1 VSAQGLTILVFLLLI
16 VTLILVAFYVP
27 RFMMRRAVRHVV
39 SMFRK
44 LGATSPT
51 TGTTPEELGLVPG
64 NPFDRLF
71 RPRDYRP
78 SALLMLKQANIIRTT
93 EEGTLYLSEDELGR
107 SPLKALAKI
116 K

>member
-1 VSAQGLTILVFLLLI
+1 MSAQGLTVLVFLLLI

-27 RFMMRRAVRHVV
+27 RFMVRRAVRNLV
-39 SMFRK
+39 STFRK

-51 TGTTPEELGLVPG
+51 TGTTPEELGLASG
-64 NPFDRLF
+64 MFDRLF
-71 RPRDYRP
+71 KPRDYRP

-93 EEGTLYLSEDELGR
+93 EQGTLYLSEEELER